1 MLCMKILKPQE
12 VAKQLGISVKT
23 LQKWDKEG
31 TFKAL
36 RNHNSRRYYTQDQV
50 DEYINRYF
58 IQ

>member
-1 MLCMKILKPQE
+1 MKILKPQE